1 MTRVFPI
8 HDHHIRH
15 SRTLI
20 QSLKHIDDDS
30 IATSLALSCQSMQEF
45 RAGGL
50 FNGGG
55 NNHTASTFS
64 LLMLDLILIIVVT
77 RILRIL
83 FKPLKQ
89 PELVCQMM
97 GGIILGP
104 SVLGRHGWFKHNV
117 MPEAA
122 EFLVKNLGI
131 MGFMFFVFI
140 YGVKCDPTMLKKSG
154 KMHLYTALVGI
165 SIPSMLTFL
174 VSLYMRK
181 NMDKELSRI
190 ASLGVISAYFGITT
204 FPVVHNILKELNLIN
219 SHVGRMALS
228 MALIG
233 DAIGTCSIVVFEA
246 GKHGETGTK
255 HAIWYTISL
264 VLVLMFIMFCVRPTM
279 MWIHKN
285 TPEGHP
291 VEQSYVVVILLGV
304 FVLGFVTDMLG
315 MAIANGPLWLGLVIP
330 DGPPLGATI
339 VEKSKTIMTDFLL
352 PFSFLMVGTHTDVFA
367 MSEIDWSHLEPLF
380 FMVLTGYLTKF
391 FSTWVATF
399 YWQLP
404 FRDGLALSLMMSLR
418 GQMELIM
425 FVHFMDKKVTK
436 LHYVYLIQLFA
447 FQLNSSLYLSLF
459 FVCMQTQIIKIP
471 GFTLLVLMTAV
482 LTATFTP
489 LISIVYDPTRP
500 YIVNQRRNIQHHLP
514 NTKLS
519 MVLCIQDDESING
532 LINVLDISNPNPNR
546 PFIVHT
552 VRLFE
557 LVGRASPLFID
568 HDNQEMPSNY
578 QWMHIVN
585 VLRRYQELKGK
596 FVELKF
602 FTVVSLKQ
610 MMFQDIC
617 LIALENEASLIIL
630 PFKKKHVYNKGMIHT
645 INSQVLNHAPCSV
658 GILVDKGSN
667 NLIEMMTAARN
678 IAAAPSSLRRFGR
691 RYAMLFLGGA
701 DAREALVYADMIA
714 ANQDA
719 SLTVIRF
726 LSANYVGDKEREK
739 KLDDGIVTWFW
750 VKNETNNRVKYREVV
765 VKNGEETIAS
775 ILAMNNNDND
785 GDEDYDLW
793 IVGRKQGI
801 NPVLLTGLSEWS
813 ESEELGLIGDYIA
826 SEDFPSSGSVLVIHQ
841 QIVRG

>member
-425 FVHFMDKKVTK
+425 FVHFMDKK
-436 LHYVYLIQLFA
+436 
-447 FQLNSSLYLSLF
+447 
-459 FVCMQTQIIKIP
+459 IIKIP